1 MKSFLDVNIN
11 RVAYIY
17 ICLHRQRWHSAVYH
31 NVCWRWNPQHFQNL
45 VQDKNPTDGFNL
57 YSTSI
62 LHVSQ
67 YKQGFTTDEGEGKKD
82 CSVSNTH

>member
-1 MKSFLDVNIN
+1 MKSFLDLNIN
-11 RVAYIY
+11 RVDYVY
-17 ICLHRQRWHSAVYH
+17 SCLHTTVVSCSLSQGLQ
-31 NVCWRWNPQHFQNL
+31 WRWNPQHFQNL

-67 YKQGFTTDEGEGKKD
+67 YKQGFMTDEGEGKKD
-82 CSVSNTH
+82 CSVSHTH